1 MQAQLASAGFAAPLR
16 LRARNAIPCGLGRNL
31 GIARR
36 RHGICHLIGLLKT
49 IVAALLGLALG
60 LTATWYAVGG
70 GLNVGSVE
78 LGPWRGNPRAAYADA
93 DPYTRAMRARS
104 GQSPLSQA
112 EGLSF
117 FAASD
122 DSGDKLNPR
131 CDYVI
136 SGAMPAARAWTLSSI
151 DSDGRPVP
159 NTTGRN
165 AITSVEVVRD
175 QNARIEVVAAAQARA
190 GNWLPLAADQPFK
203 FMLRLYD
210 TAGSAAVGVMSREQ
224 MPSIRRGSCS

>member
-1 MQAQLASAGFAAPLR
+1 MQARPAAAGFAAPLR
-16 LRARNAIPCGLGRNL
+16 LRARNAIPCDEGRNF

-49 IVAALLGLALG
+49 IAAALLGLALG
-60 LTATWYAVGG
+60 LAATWYAVSG

-78 LGPWRGNPRAAYADA
+78 LGPWRGNPRAAYTDA
-93 DPYTRAMRARS
+93 DPYTRAIRARS

-112 EGLSF
+112 EGMSF

-122 DSGDKLNPR
+122 DSGEKLTTR
-131 CDYVI
+131 CDYVVA
-136 SGAMPAARAWTLSSI
+136 GAMPAARMWTLSSI
-151 DSDGRPVP
+151 DGDGRPVR
-159 NTTGRN
+159 NATGRN

-175 QNARIEVVAAAQARA
+175 QTAQFEVIAAAHARA
-190 GNWLPLAADQPFK
+190 GNWLPLAEDQPFQL
-203 FMLRLYD
+203 MLRLYD

-224 MPSIRRGSCS
+224 MPTIRKGNCS